1 MKRRRTI
8 LYADDESSILGL
20 AALCLEALGF
30 EALTAPDGET
40 AARLYEKHAGRIDA
54 VMLDLTMPGL
64 DGQEAARAI
73 RAMGATIPITLVSGY
88 GPEDLEGRIDSGLF
102 DAFLTK
108 PFTLESLGGAIRAL
122 LGVTS

>member
-1 MKRRRTI
+1 MKRRWTI

-40 AARLYEKHAGRIDA
+40 AVRLYEKHARRIDA

>member
-40 AARLYEKHAGRIDA
+40 AVRLYEKHARRIDA